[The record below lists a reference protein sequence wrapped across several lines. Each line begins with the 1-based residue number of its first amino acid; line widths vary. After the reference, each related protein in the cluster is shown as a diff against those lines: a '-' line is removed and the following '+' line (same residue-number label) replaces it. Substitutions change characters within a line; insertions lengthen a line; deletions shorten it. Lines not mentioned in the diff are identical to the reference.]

1 MSTSGSAARLRLLL
15 DVDGVLA
22 NFVESYLDLV
32 AIVTGRRY
40 QPEQVTQFDIGGS
53 LGLTPAES
61 SEVKRLLGESQGFCL
76 ALRMYEGAQDGV
88 ARLQQ
93 LADVYIVT
101 SPWNSCPTWTHERE
115 AWLKKHFKIPHS
127 RITHTSAKYLC
138 RGDVFVD
145 DKVDAVIKWQSEHP
159 TALGVVWDTPHNQLD
174 SYDGVRTSDW
184 GMLARLIRE
193 RCVTR
198 GLVELERA
206 TR

>member
-1 MSTSGSAARLRLLL
+1 MANPRLLL

-22 NFVESYLDLV
+22 DFVSGYLDLV
-32 AIVTGRRY
+32 EVVTRRRY
-40 QPEQVTQFDIGGS
+40 HPEQVTQFDIGGS

-61 SEVKRLLGESQGFCL
+61 SEVKRLLGESRGFCL

-93 LADVYIVT
+93 IADVYIVT

-127 RITHTSAKYLC
+127 RVTHTSAKYLC

-145 DKVDAVIKWQSEHP
+145 DKVDAVIKWRSEHP
-159 TALGVVWDTPHNQLD
+159 TSLAVVWNTPHNQLD
-174 SYDGVRTSDW
+174 SYDGPRMNDW
-184 GMLARLIRE
+184 SRLAQLVQE
-193 RCVTR
+193 WTR
-198 GLVELERA
+198 
-206 TR
+206 